1 MDAILV
7 IADDDALCRTLC
19 ECLSPAGF
27 LAEAVHDGETGLAK
41 ALSGEYALVVLALL
55 HSGMQSGLDLLRRL
69 RARVGSSIVM
79 LTPRTETVDR
89 ILILELGAD
98 DCLSEPFNPREI
110 LARIHAILRRA
121 REMRGDTPQQDLTH
135 ALVVN
140 DISLDTGRRQ
150 VRRTG
155 EAVEL
160 TAAEFSLLEV
170 LMNNAGQVVRREE
183 LAARVL
189 GRALSREDRS
199 LDTHVSRLRRKLGR
213 ESPGAE
219 RIMTIRNVGYLYVLP
234 PAHEQAGRE

>member
-7 IADDDALCRTLC
+7 ITDDDALCRTLC

-27 LAEAVHDGETGLAK
+27 LAEAVHDGETGLEK

-55 HSGMQSGLDLLRRL
+55 HSGVPAGLDLLRFL

-79 LTPRTETVDR
+79 LTPRTEDVDR

-121 REMRGDTPQQDLTH
+121 RDMRGDLLQQSLAHTF
-135 ALVVN
+135 VVN
-140 DISLDTGRRQ
+140 DISLDPGRRQ
-150 VRRTG
+150 VRRAGEIVGLTG
-155 EAVEL
+155 
-160 TAAEFSLLEV
+160 AEFILLEV
-170 LMNNAGQVVRREE
+170 LIRNAGRIVRREE

-189 GRALSREDRS
+189 GRTLSGEDRS

-213 ESPGAE
+213 ESPGVE
-219 RIMTIRNVGYLYVLP
+219 RIKTIRNVGYVYALP
-234 PAHEQAGRE
+234 PAHDHTRRE